1 MIKNTLGSSYT
12 SPDEISEVLRNSSRL
27 RYILSQHYHVQA
39 DDIVSILIDG
49 TNHKIDV
56 QTKNTLLRFKFKGTQ
71 NVVLP
76 DPKSGHL
83 KMTLDP
89 ALAQGIYEIIED
101 FDRQS

>member
-1 MIKNTLGSSYT
+1 MIKSTLGSSYT
-12 SPDEISEVLRNSSRL
+12 SPDEISEILRNSSRL

-56 QTKNTLLRFKFKGTQ
+56 QTKDTLLRFKSKGTQ

-76 DPKSGHL
+76 DPESGHL

-89 ALAQGIYEIIED
+89 ALAQGIYEMIED